1 MLNESTTNIRSE
13 TLPALFSVAL
23 NVDSELK
30 VRRTTVGRINSI
42 VRQNTTCNTAMLS
55 SAAGSVQAAAI
66 ASPNAMKV
74 LLVGNYEF
82 DGSTSMKLWANML
95 HRELLQL
102 GIDAKLIAPK
112 PMLGRLNPSS
122 SGFGKWLGYFDR
134 FLFFPQALR
143 AAASQADVVHVC
155 DHGSAMYALRL
166 KQIPVVVT
174 CHDMHAVLGAFGEV
188 PDCPASP
195 LGRLLQSWICRGLR
209 RAACVAC
216 VSNATLSDAQRLLK
230 KQTNLRVVMNAL
242 NYPFRQLPTAETERR
257 LEGIPGLDKP
267 FVLHVGSNLTR
278 KNREGVLRAF
288 ALASEGTDLRLV
300 FAGQALTPN
309 LLRLADELQ
318 IRGLI
323 TSVVKPEIEVIEA
336 LYNRALAL
344 IFPSRYEGFG
354 WPPIE
359 AQACGCPVVASNI
372 PPLLETV
379 GQSALLYPVGD
390 ERGMAASIR
399 RLATDPYYCQ
409 EVRQRG
415 LENVRS
421 RFQTLRM
428 MKEYMSLYQELAC
441 RSAR

>member
-1 MLNESTTNIRSE
+1 
-13 TLPALFSVAL
+13 
-23 NVDSELK
+23 
-30 VRRTTVGRINSI
+30 
-42 VRQNTTCNTAMLS
+42 
-55 SAAGSVQAAAI
+55 
-66 ASPNAMKV
+66 MKV

-82 DGSTSMKLWANML
+82 DGSTSMKIWADTL

-102 GIDAKLIAPK
+102 GIDAKLIAPR
-112 PMLGRLNPSS
+112 PILGRIKPSS
-122 SGFGKWLGYFDR
+122 SGLGKWLGYCDR
-134 FLFFPQALR
+134 FLFFPQVLR
-143 AAASQADVVHVC
+143 AAASRADVVHIC
-155 DHGSAMYALRL
+155 DHGSAMYSLCL
-166 KQIPVVVT
+166 KKVPVIVT

-216 VSNATLSDAQRLLK
+216 VSNATLADAQRLLR
-230 KQTNLRVVMNAL
+230 KQTNLRMVLNAL
-242 NYPFRQLPTAETERR
+242 NYPFRQISQDEADRR
-257 LEGIPGLDKP
+257 LKGISGFNQP

-278 KNREGVLRAF
+278 KNREGVLRVF
-288 ALASEGTDLRLV
+288 ALASEGIDLRLV
-300 FAGQALTPN
+300 FVGQTLTPD

-318 IRGLI
+318 IRDQII
-323 TSVVKPEIEVIEA
+323 TVVRPDVEVIEA

-372 PPLLETV
+372 PPLLEV
-379 GQSALLYPVGD
+379 AGQSALLHSVGD

-399 RLATDPYYCQ
+399 RLATDPQYRQ
-409 EVRQRG
+409 EMRRRG

-428 MKEYMSLYQELAC
+428 MKEYVSLYKELAC
-441 RSAR
+441 QSER